1 MFVLITNFHSLD
13 NKGDLGIVLGLM
25 DGLLAKCPTIKFG
38 VVGRDLTERAWWE
51 ERGVQFFVRPL
62 ALHTQKG
69 LFSGFI
75 NKFLAV
81 IFIGEYFISLSL
93 IKFNWWQK
101 LIYWAE
107 EKRKTLE
114 AFSHA
119 DLIISKGG
127 SFFREPGYY
136 RNILPIGILGHLHQ
150 IRLGLALGKKVI
162 LAGQS
167 FGPINNPWSRF
178 LLARAFKQCNLITVR
193 ESDSEKFL
201 RENLNLDSNVKLAGD
216 TAFLLESKPKDFGI
230 LGDKIRKT
238 KNNNQLCV
246 GLTVRS
252 WSNKKEF
259 LNYLTSLSKF
269 VADSSA
275 HFFIMPQVLGP
286 SLVEDDR
293 IVARTLVEK
302 LPEFA
307 RDRVTIV
314 DLNMDPAEL
323 LGLYG
328 QMDFY
333 LATRLHSSIFALL
346 SAVPVMA
353 IGYEPKTIGI
363 FKDLGLVKFVID
375 IRDIS
380 FSQVKKVYSVLVSTS
395 QTLFVESRQ
404 KAIKAAGVT
413 IDSIYNI
420 IQSDDR

>member
-62 ALHTQKG
+62 ALHTQRG

-150 IRLGLALGKKVI
+150 IRLGLALGKKVKLVGAVNQI
-162 LAGQS
+162 EALRLYQTHKIYVNLTPAGSMDKTIFEAMACGTTPLVYNQDLAE
-167 FGPINNPWSRF
+167 
-178 LLARAFKQCNLITVR
+178 V
-193 ESDSEKFL
+193 
-201 RENLNLDSNVKLAGD
+201 
-216 TAFLLESKPKDFGI
+216 
-230 LGDKIRKT
+230 LGDYVVSDLKSETVASGFERVLSVSHNFRDYVVANHSLKT
-238 KNNNQLCV
+238 L
-246 GLTVRS
+246 
-252 WSNKKEF
+252 
-259 LNYLTSLSKF
+259 
-269 VADSSA
+269 A
-275 HFFIMPQVLGP
+275 
-286 SLVEDDR
+286 
-293 IVARTLVEK
+293 EK
-302 LPEFA
+302 
-307 RDRVTIV
+307 
-314 DLNMDPAEL
+314 
-323 LGLYG
+323 
-328 QMDFY
+328 
-333 LATRLHSSIFALL
+333 IFA
-346 SAVPVMA
+346 
-353 IGYEPKTIGI
+353 
-363 FKDLGLVKFVID
+363 
-375 IRDIS
+375 
-380 FSQVKKVYSVLVSTS
+380 
-395 QTLFVESRQ
+395 
-404 KAIKAAGVT
+404 
-413 IDSIYNI
+413 
-420 IQSDDR
+420 